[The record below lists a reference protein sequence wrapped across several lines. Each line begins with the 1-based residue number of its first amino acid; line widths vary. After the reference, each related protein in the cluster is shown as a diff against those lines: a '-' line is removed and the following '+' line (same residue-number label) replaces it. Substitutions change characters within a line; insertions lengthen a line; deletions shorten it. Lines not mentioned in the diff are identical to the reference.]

1 MILSQRTDLAEEAQA
16 LWQRS
21 AGKTTTLPGVKAREW
36 EENGVP
42 RQRVEILDPEGAEAL
57 GKPQGCYD
65 TLWTPPDSR
74 PSDDLADALAGV
86 ISGQLRLRQDSRVL
100 VVALGN
106 EAMTPD
112 AIGPMSARGLLVTRH
127 LRAMMPE
134 LFGDLREVS
143 VLIPGVLG
151 MTGIESAGIV
161 RSVVEDIRP
170 DRVLVVDALAAGE
183 GSRLCRVIQ
192 VTDAGIVPG
201 SGVGNSRQPLS
212 QKTLG
217 VPVVAVGAATVM
229 DAGTTDEP
237 LLVTHRDVD
246 ERVKRLSSLISAGI
260 NRALFDG
267 MTKGEIAQFVG
278 IWGT

>member
-1 MILSQRTDLAEEAQA
+1 MSQRTDLAEEAQA

-42 RQRVEILDPEGAEAL
+42 RQRVEILDHDGAEAL

-86 ISGQLRLRQDSRVL
+86 ISGQLQLQQGSRVL

-127 LRAMMPE
+127 LRTMMPE

-151 MTGIESAGIV
+151 MTGIESASIV
-161 RSVVEDIRP
+161 RSVVEDLQP

-212 QKTLG
+212 CETLG

-229 DAGTTDEP
+229 DAGTKDEP

>member
-1 MILSQRTDLAEEAQA
+1 MAIRTDLAEEAQE

-21 AGKTTTLPGVKAREW
+21 AGKTTSLAGVKARQW
-36 EENGVP
+36 DDGGIF
-42 RQRVEILDPEGAEAL
+42 RQRVEILSAEGAETL

-65 TLWTPPDSR
+65 TLWTAPDSR
-74 PSDDLADALAGV
+74 PTDELADTLAGV
-86 ISGQLRLRQDSRVL
+86 LGQRLGLEKGHSVL
-100 VVALGN
+100 VVGLGN
-106 EAMTPD
+106 DAMTPD

-127 LRAMMPE
+127 LRELMPE
-134 LFGDLREVS
+134 LFRSLRSVS

-151 MTGIESAGIV
+151 TTGIESAGIV
-161 RSVVEDIRP
+161 RSVVRDLKP

-201 SGVGNSRQPLS
+201 SGVGNSRRPLS
-212 QKTLG
+212 AKTLG

-229 DAGTTDEP
+229 DAGTKDEP

-246 ERVKRLSSLISAGI
+246 ARVKRLSSLISAGI
-260 NRALFDG
+260 NQALFDEL
-267 MTKGEIAQFVG
+267 TKGEIAQFVG
-278 IWGT
+278 NGGI